1 VGTSA
6 ARRPLRIVAA
16 SAVVSFAFA
25 AALGGEEMPEFPKRI
40 AKEPAYTAPVQYF
53 ALFVLGHDGDTRV
66 WMVADGDRLYVD
78 SNGNG
83 DLTEP
88 GERFDSFRSSQGNEI
103 PLRRTWKVRKLAV
116 SDRYTDLEISIGLWS
131 PKWRPAATA
140 PNAAEMT
147 GFIEAYAKAPGANW
161 TAVHVG
167 VGARTWTCDAMWGT
181 SKVAAP
187 VFRMDT
193 RSFDLGVIE
202 SLVPH
207 VLSRRRELETL
218 SVGVGAPGFGGA
230 QPGCFSWV
238 DCHEFGNFARPV
250 ADIEFPAG
258 DGTYLPVRR
267 YVLSSS
273 C

>member
-1 VGTSA
+1 
-6 ARRPLRIVAA
+6 
-16 SAVVSFAFA
+16 
-25 AALGGEEMPEFPKRI
+25 
-40 AKEPAYTAPVQYF
+40 
-53 ALFVLGHDGDTRV
+53 
-66 WMVADGDRLYVD
+66 MVADGDRLYVD
-78 SNGNG
+78 CNGNG
-83 DLTEP
+83 DLTDP
-88 GERFDSFRSSQGNEI
+88 GERFEAFRSSQGNEI

-116 SDRYTDLEISIGLWS
+116 SDRYTDLEISIGFWDS
-131 PKWRPAATA
+131 KWRPAATA
-140 PNAAEMT
+140 SNAAEMT
-147 GFIEAYAKAPGANW
+147 KFIEAYAKAPGANW

-193 RSFDLGVIE
+193 RSFTLGVIE

-207 VLSRRRELETL
+207 VLSRRPELEL
-218 SVGVGAPGFGGA
+218 LEVGVGAPGFGGA

-258 DGTYLPVRR
+258 DGTYLPTRR
-267 YVLSSS
+267 YVLASS